1 MRSPSGITRV
11 IVVILDG
18 LRADAIPLF
27 PLPHLRRI
35 AQLGAYTLA
44 GQTVRPSITPAALTS
59 FLTGVAPEV
68 HGVESDRLAIRRP
81 RGPLLSL
88 PEHLG
93 QHGVPVRAF
102 RGVLPPLTRG
112 IATQITARL
121 GIEANFQGHRAE
133 EILDAALPA
142 LERREP
148 GVSILHWLDADRAG
162 HAAGWGSPAYIAA
175 ARHLDATMGRMVET
189 LGVMDDPATLLIA
202 FADHGGGGAVA
213 RDHNSSHPLDTTI
226 PIILAGGQVMP
237 QVLGYGASLLDIT
250 PTIAWALGIQ
260 RPYLWVGRP
269 LAEILRLPRPVP
281 IQAGLDATDSL
292 MDAA

>member
-1 MRSPSGITRV
+1 VRSPSGITRV

-44 GQTVRPSITPAALTS
+44 GQTVRPSITPAALAS
-59 FLTGVAPEV
+59 LLTGVGPEV
-68 HGVESDRLAIRRP
+68 HGVENDRIAIRRP
-81 RGPLLSL
+81 RGPLVSL
-88 PEHLG
+88 PEHLK
-93 QHGVPVRAF
+93 QHGVPVRGF
-102 RGVLPPLTRG
+102 RGALPPLTRG
-112 IATQITARL
+112 VATQITARL
-121 GIEANFQGHRAE
+121 GIEVTFKGHSAD
-133 EILDAALPA
+133 EILDTALPA

-162 HAAGWGSPAYIAA
+162 HAAGWGSPPYAEAT
-175 ARHLDATMGRMVET
+175 RRLDAAMGRMVET
-189 LGVMDDPATLLIA
+189 LGVVDDPATLLIA

-213 RDHNSSHPLDTTI
+213 RDHNSAHPLDTTI

-237 QVLGYGASLLDIT
+237 QVLGYGASLLDIA

-269 LAEILRLPRPVP
+269 LAEALRQPRPLP
-281 IQAGLDATDSL
+281 IEASVASTDPL
-292 MDAA
+292 MAAA